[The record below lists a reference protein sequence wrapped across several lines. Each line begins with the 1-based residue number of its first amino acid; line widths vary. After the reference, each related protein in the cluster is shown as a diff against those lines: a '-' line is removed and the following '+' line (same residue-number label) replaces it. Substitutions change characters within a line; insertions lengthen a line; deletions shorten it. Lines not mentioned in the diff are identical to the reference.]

1 MRADFRGRRRNKLA
15 GAAAGLQL
23 DCDGVRPGA
32 RCHSRTATPLSASG
46 DARLAPLIPPRSPA
60 PRTLQTGAG
69 KSFSMEGAA
78 GNQGLVPRIFK
89 RSFELFGGDADIK
102 SFEISLQFLELY
114 NEQLQARTR
123 THIHTL

>member
-1 MRADFRGRRRNKLA
+1 M
-15 GAAAGLQL
+15 
-23 DCDGVRPGA
+23 
-32 RCHSRTATPLSASG
+32 
-46 DARLAPLIPPRSPA
+46 
-60 PRTLQTGAG
+60 QTGAG

-114 NEQLQARTR
+114 NEQLQARTHID
-123 THIHTL
+123 THCEG